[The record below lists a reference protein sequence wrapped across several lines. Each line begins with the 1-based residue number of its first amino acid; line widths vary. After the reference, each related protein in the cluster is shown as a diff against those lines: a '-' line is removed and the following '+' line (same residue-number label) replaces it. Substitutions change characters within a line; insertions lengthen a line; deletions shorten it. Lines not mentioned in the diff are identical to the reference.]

1 MKRHQELSERKRLCG
16 EDTVRRLKAKER
28 EETDPA
34 DIFVLD
40 AEK

>member
-16 EDTVRRLKAKER
+16 DTVRRLKAKER